1 MQEKRGTG
9 VTAMMGKQAVMEV
22 LRANGVK
29 YVFGNPGTS
38 ESPIMDALEGYPDIE
53 YALVLQEGVAMGMA
67 DAYARCTG
75 RPSFVN
81 LHIETGLANGL
92 SLLHN
97 ANAGRTPLVLT
108 AGNKDVRELA
118 HGRTELAE
126 MARVLTKWSVEVTHP
141 DQVPSV
147 LGRAFK
153 EAATPPT
160 GPTFVSL
167 SANALDGETFLDAQP
182 PSPARHRTA
191 PDHTALEEAV
201 RVLAEAENPV
211 MLVGD
216 PVSES
221 QAAGEAVQ
229 VAEALGA
236 RVYASM
242 YSGMNFPTDH
252 PAFRGALRVDFPEAS
267 RALAEADAVLAVGPL
282 ATGYYMLSNPAM
294 TYLGP
299 GTKLVHIDS
308 DPQEVGS
315 TQPTEVGMVADPK
328 TALGALADALD
339 ADMSGS
345 HKEAAKG
352 RLAVLAEEKE
362 ALRLAWRRRVKERW
376 DAAPM
381 SAERMMTEVAASL
394 PPDVLVADDA
404 VTSRD
409 ALYGAMDFTEP
420 GSVLGARGGALG
432 WGVGGT
438 MGMKLANPDRPVV
451 GVLGDGSAMM
461 TAQGFWTAAVR
472 NIPVVYIICNNRA
485 YRVLKVNMNAYKS
498 HVLGEESPSS
508 RYIGMDFPLPLD
520 MASMAEA
527 MGVFGQ
533 KIEDPSEIGPAVR
546 HALDL
551 GKPAVLDISIDGT
564 M

>member
-1 MQEKRGTG
+1 M
-9 VTAMMGKQAVMEV
+9 
-22 LRANGVK
+22 
-29 YVFGNPGTS
+29 
-38 ESPIMDALEGYPDIE
+38 
-53 YALVLQEGVAMGMA
+53 
-67 DAYARCTG
+67 
-75 RPSFVN
+75 
-81 LHIETGLANGL
+81 
-92 SLLHN
+92 
-97 ANAGRTPLVLT
+97 
-108 AGNKDVRELA
+108 
-118 HGRTELAE
+118 
-126 MARVLTKWSVEVTHP
+126 
-141 DQVPSV
+141 
-147 LGRAFK
+147 
-153 EAATPPT
+153 
-160 GPTFVSL
+160 
-167 SANALDGETFLDAQP
+167 
-182 PSPARHRTA
+182 
-191 PDHTALEEAV
+191 
-201 RVLAEAENPV
+201 
-211 MLVGD
+211 
-216 PVSES
+216 
-221 QAAGEAVQ
+221 
-229 VAEALGA
+229 
-236 RVYASM
+236 
-242 YSGMNFPTDH
+242 
-252 PAFRGALRVDFPEAS
+252 
-267 RALAEADAVLAVGPL
+267 
-282 ATGYYMLSNPAM
+282 
-294 TYLGP
+294 
-299 GTKLVHIDS
+299 
-308 DPQEVGS
+308 
-315 TQPTEVGMVADPK
+315 
-328 TALGALADALD
+328 
-339 ADMSGS
+339 
-345 HKEAAKG
+345 
-352 RLAVLAEEKE
+352 
-362 ALRLAWRRRVKERW
+362 

-498 HVLGEESPSS
+498 HVLREESPSS

-564 M
+564 V